1 MFSTGFKYFFGVTV
15 LSVVALVMSVAL
27 FKNLALIGV
36 AITFLIAAG
45 ALLAGL
51 AIITSDGTTRDANV
65 QTSDMTTQSLWPL
78 VTGIGTVFLALGLV
92 TSSIVFFGG
101 VVVLLAALS
110 EWMIQAW
117 SERASSDA
125 SHNAEARKRLL
136 NPIEFP
142 VLAALGLGVV
152 IFAFSR
158 IMLTVDKST
167 GAVLFIVVGTLV
179 LVAGTL
185 FAIKP
190 NMKRSVGSA
199 ICALGAIGIIAGG
212 VASAVSGEREELV
225 LAAEE
230 GHFTHKECG
239 PEESKYFDKLK
250 EETLSL
256 RSSVSATII
265 YQDGELIANI
275 QGLNKPQKS
284 ITVPRSNATN
294 IIFRNATEGEFRLV
308 VDLGKPKT
316 EDEDKHHDGDC
327 TQLIETGG
335 EQSLTLNFP
344 KSSSAD
350 NHYKLFIAGA
360 EDKQI
365 EVVVP

>member
-1 MFSTGFKYFFGVTV
+1 M
-15 LSVVALVMSVAL
+15 
-27 FKNLALIGV
+27 
-36 AITFLIAAG
+36 
-45 ALLAGL
+45 
-51 AIITSDGTTRDANV
+51 
-65 QTSDMTTQSLWPL
+65 
-78 VTGIGTVFLALGLV
+78 
-92 TSSIVFFGG
+92 
-101 VVVLLAALS
+101 
-110 EWMIQAW
+110 
-117 SERASSDA
+117 
-125 SHNAEARKRLL
+125 
-136 NPIEFP
+136 
-142 VLAALGLGVV
+142 
-152 IFAFSR
+152 
-158 IMLTVDKST
+158 
-167 GAVLFIVVGTLV
+167 
-179 LVAGTL
+179 
-185 FAIKP
+185 
-190 NMKRSVGSA
+190 
-199 ICALGAIGIIAGG
+199 IGIIAGG

-239 PEESKYFDKLK
+239 PEESEYFDKLK

-256 RSSVSATII
+256 RSAVSATII

-316 EDEDKHHDGDC
+316 EDKDSHHDVDC

-335 EQSLTLNFP
+335 EQSLTLNIP
-344 KSSSAD
+344 KSSGAD